1 VLAHICPI
9 LAERKKH
16 ETVTSDP
23 GEHRNY
29 FKLNFATISQQTFIY
44 TTCDSEINMER
55 LD

>member
-1 VLAHICPI
+1 
-9 LAERKKH
+9 LAERKKL

-23 GEHRNY
+23 GEHRNC

-44 TTCDSEINMER
+44 TTCDNEINMKK